1 MELMEPIAI
10 LMAMLKD
17 PSYLLVKVKEITFE
31 SGIKLYEV
39 QAGGAEVE
47 TPPAGTPH
55 WGTGKVYPACYVRE
69 GGSGEV
75 KTLKVKVEWRQ
86 LNRSGSAKLT
96 GKSPKGTIVIE
107 GNFSVSGER
116 GEAEVSCE
124 FKKRPTSVAN
134 FGFGVTLTWTVQC
147 AGEKVT
153 ATGGNQAALYFVDAK
168 PLPVG
173 WGYKKHYLK
182 VVQWATGWASGRA
195 GKDKVLA
202 AIWSKFSK
210 GGKAARVPHVTGFSY
225 WKTNDPVQDLKT
237 LLRPDVDVLKKGWSC
252 RAIAHLFMEC
262 LAVHG
267 IKCLEVIP
275 VTAASTEMFLVHNWK
290 VRPKP
295 IPNWDGTPDYYYAG
309 SWIPSNYPPLSIAVS
324 TSLTQHTTLGPTK
337 SPLKIDMLK
346 KSGVPGQGQ
355 PRAPLGFYNHWIV
368 EVDGKLYDTS
378 YGLKHANDMV
388 AYAKTSLAG
397 WLLGLLDDEFTVGRG
412 KAAAK
417 RPSKAWYTMGIS
429 SYTLQRNN
437 GSSN

>member
-10 LMAMLKD
+10 LMAMLQD
-17 PSYLLVKVKEITFE
+17 PSYLLVKVKEIKFE
-31 SGIKLYEV
+31 SGIKLFEV
-39 QAGGAEVE
+39 RNGGAEVE

-55 WGTGKVYPACYVRE
+55 WGSGKVYPAAYVRE
-69 GGSGEV
+69 GGTGEV

-96 GKSPKGTIVIE
+96 GRSPKGTIVIE

-124 FKKRPTSVAN
+124 FKKRPTTVAN
-134 FGFGVTLTWTVQC
+134 YGSGVALTWTVEC

-153 ATGGNQAALYFVDAK
+153 ATGGNQVILYFVDAK
-168 PLPVG
+168 PLPIG

-182 VVQWATGWASGRA
+182 VVHWATSWASGRQ

-202 AIWSKFSK
+202 AIWAKFSN
-210 GGKAARVPHVTGFSY
+210 GKAARVPHVTGFSY
-225 WKTNDPVQDLKT
+225 WKTGDPVQDLKT
-237 LLRPDVDVLKKGWSC
+237 LLTPDVDVRGKGWSC

-262 LAVHG
+262 LAVNG
-267 IKCLEVIP
+267 IKCREVIP
-275 VTAASTEMFLVHNWK
+275 VTAANTQMFLVHNWK

-295 IPNWDGTPDYYYAG
+295 YPNWEDTPDYYYAG
-309 SWIPSNYPPLSIAVS
+309 SWVPSSYPPLSIAVT
-324 TSLTQHTTLGPTK
+324 TSLNQWTK
-337 SPLKIDMLK
+337 KGETKKPLKIDMLK

-355 PRAPLGFYNHWIV
+355 PKAPLGFYNHWIV

-397 WLLGLLDDEFTVGRG
+397 WLLGLLDDEFTLGRG
-412 KAAAK
+412 KTAVK
-417 RPSKAWYTMGIS
+417 RPSKAWYAVEIS
-429 SYTLQRNN
+429 KHTLQRNN